1 MTAKKNVMD
10 TLRERGFLKQVIFE
24 EELYKKLEQES
35 VVFYVGFDPTADS
48 LHIGHYIPIM
58 AMAHMQRAGHKPIA
72 LIGGGTA
79 MIGDPSGRSDL
90 RSMMTK
96 ETIEHNSKKFKTQ
109 MQRFIDFE
117 GENKAILL
125 NNADWLLK
133 LNYVDFIRDIGVHF
147 SVNKM
152 LTAECFKI
160 RMESG
165 LTFLEFN
172 YMPMQAYDFL
182 VLNQKHNCI
191 LQMGGNDQW
200 SNMLAG
206 TDLIRRKE
214 QKEAYCVTFTLLET
228 SEGKKMGK
236 TAKGALWLDK
246 EKTSPYEFYQYFR
259 NVEDQKV
266 KECLSLLT
274 FIDMDEIN
282 ELTKYQDERINKAK
296 ERLAYEVTLLVHGKQ
311 EADLAQE
318 MAKAAFEGAS
328 GNMPTQTIKANLNM
342 PVVDI
347 MVLAEVAASK
357 SQARRLIEGGGVSI
371 NQDKVNSVDDT
382 LSMYTD
388 SKEFVLYK
396 GKKVRVKVVLDD

>member
-1 MTAKKNVMD
+1 MARNVMD
-10 TLRERGFLKQVIFE
+10 ILRERGFIKQTIYE
-24 EELYKKLEQES
+24 DELYKKLDQES
-35 VVFYVGFDPTADS
+35 VVFYIGFDPTADS

-90 RSMMTK
+90 RTMMTK
-96 ETIEHNSKKFKTQ
+96 ETIEHNSNKFKVQ
-109 MQRFIDFE
+109 MQRFINFE

-125 NNADWLLK
+125 NNADWLLN
-133 LNYVDFIRDIGVHF
+133 LNYIEFIRDIGVHF

-160 RMESG
+160 RMETG

-182 VLNQKHNCI
+182 FLNRNYNCS
-191 LQMGGNDQW
+191 LQLGGNDQW

-206 TDLIRRKE
+206 VDLIRRKE
-214 QKEAYCVTFTLLET
+214 QKDAFCMTFTLLET

-246 EKTSPYEFYQYFR
+246 DKTSPYDFYQYFR

-266 KECLSLLT
+266 KECLCLLT
-274 FIDMDEIN
+274 FMDMAEIN
-282 ELTKYQDERINKAK
+282 ELTKYQDERINTAK
-296 ERLAYEVTLLVHGKQ
+296 ERLAYEVTRLVHGKE
-311 EADLAQE
+311 EADKARE
-318 MAKAAFEGAS
+318 MALAAFAGAS
-328 GNMPTQTIKANLNM
+328 DNLPTQTVKADLNM

-347 MVLAEVAASK
+347 MVLAGVADSK

-371 NQDKVNSVDDT
+371 DEAKVESVEDL
-382 LSMYTD
+382 LSKYSS
-388 SKEFVLYK
+388 SKEFVLHK
-396 GKKVRVKVVLDD
+396 GKKVHIKVVLDE